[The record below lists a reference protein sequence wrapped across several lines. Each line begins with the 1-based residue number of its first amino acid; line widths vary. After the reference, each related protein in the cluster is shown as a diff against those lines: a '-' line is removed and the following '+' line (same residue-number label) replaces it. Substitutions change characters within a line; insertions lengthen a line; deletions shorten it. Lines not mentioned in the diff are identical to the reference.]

1 MTTKKQTT
9 KPRKNTSGSARGKTT
24 QAKPA
29 PLNPRQLRFIDE
41 YLVDLN
47 GTHAAIRAGY
57 SRNGADVQAVRLLGD
72 ARIAAAIEEGR
83 RKLAERTQISAER
96 VLQEVS
102 RLAFLDIRRAF
113 DADGNLKPMAELDD
127 DTAAAIAGLE
137 VFEEWQGRGQDREY
151 LGRTKKIKLSD
162 KKGALELL
170 MRHLGLLNDKL
181 KLGGDPENP
190 LTMLLQQ
197 VEGTALKP
205 RTTTNPP
212 SQE

>member
-1 MTTKKQTT
+1 MSAKKQTT

-113 DADGNLKPMAELDD
+113 DEDGNLKPMAELDD

-137 VFEEWQGRGQDREY
+137 VFEEYQGRGQDREY

-181 KLGGDPENP
+181 KLGSDPENP
-190 LTMLLQQ
+190 LTLLLQQ

>member
-9 KPRKNTSGSARGKTT
+9 KPRGNAGGSARGKAT

-83 RKLAERTQISAER
+83 RRLAERTQISAER

-113 DADGNLKPMAELDD
+113 DEDGNLKPMAELDD

-137 VFEEWQGRGQDREY
+137 VLEEYQGRGQDREY

-205 RTTTNPP
+205 RATNPP